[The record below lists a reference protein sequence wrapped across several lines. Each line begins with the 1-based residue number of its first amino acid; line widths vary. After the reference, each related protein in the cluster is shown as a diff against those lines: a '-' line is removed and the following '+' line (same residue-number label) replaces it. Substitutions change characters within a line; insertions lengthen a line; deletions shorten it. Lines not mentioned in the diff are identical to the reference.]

1 MVYSSYS
8 ENAAYDNYGEEK
20 AFRYA
25 VTELKTWLPT
35 VTGASSLEVKY
46 VDNLS
51 LVNEGD
57 ENYFVLGCELAKLN
71 GYTTDGLTTETGY
84 VIQKNRGNVY
94 LYGKTGYGTLKA
106 VYALLKQVSGLEFY
120 TGTDYTYTETAFDY
134 DKVEN
139 TVFNPSI
146 DRNWASGSLEDAVD
160 EAGNIDWAHVYRL
173 GYVNPS
179 QVVNGGYHNWY
190 TLTYDTCSS
199 NTNWYTNNVVTI
211 NGTDD
216 SGTYRALNLAYGL
229 TEGDGEGTMVRT
241 VANNVYNEIE
251 AQDKEKNKKD
261 QFYFGQED
269 NWTWSNSA
277 ESQAL
282 KDKYGTY
289 SAESILF
296 INKVAELLDKNYD
309 SLGRKI
315 RLVIMAY
322 NQTLEAPNYDKF
334 GAELKFY
341 SGTNFEVG
349 VMFAPVESNLYRSAE
364 DTTENGIYEGYEV
377 YEHSNK
383 WYADQLR
390 EWKKFA
396 DGRISVYYYSAHY
409 DNYFVPLDSIKNM
422 QSKYQLFAENGV
434 TDLTDMGQ
442 YAKGS
447 EYTDWNDLKLYM
459 KSKYAEDATRTDGDT
474 LIRKFC
480 DAYYGNGNTAIG
492 EIMYNFYVAE
502 SAQYEYIAKQ
512 FTENDASGCHLIRG
526 TLFDKKYWST
536 EGNGKADLLKS
547 WCKSINEAAK
557 KASDAF
563 GSDSEYVKRIK
574 REAISIRY
582 LLVGL
587 FEDKTYDNSMSDLA
601 TAAKGLGITQF
612 AEGAAYTIGK
622 QESSSGNVF
631 KDWWN
636 NVTSDNH
643 YGGSESGKIENLK

>member
-1 MVYSSYS
+1 MHSSYS
-8 ENAAYDNYGEEK
+8 DSAAYDNYGEEK

-51 LVNEGD
+51 LVDEGE
-57 ENYFVLGCELAKLN
+57 ENYFVLGCELADLN
-71 GYTTDGLTTETGY
+71 GYTTDNLTTETGY

-146 DRNWASGSLEDAVD
+146 DRNWASGSLEDVVD
-160 EAGNIDWAHVYRL
+160 NNQLDWEHVYRL

-190 TLTYDTCSS
+190 TLTYDTYSS
-199 NTNWYTNNVVTI
+199 NSKWYTTAVKTI
-211 NGTDD
+211 NGED
-216 SGTYRALNLAYGL
+216 STGTYRALNLAYGL
-229 TEGDGEGTMVRT
+229 TEGDKGEMVQT
-241 VANNVYNEIE
+241 VANNVYNEIV
-251 AQDKEKNKKD
+251 AQDNERNKKD

-269 NWTWSNSA
+269 NWTWSNSS

-282 KDKYGTY
+282 KEKYGTY

-296 INKVAELLDKNYD
+296 INKVAELLDTKYT

-322 NQTLEAPNYDKF
+322 NQTLEAPNYEKF
-334 GAELKFY
+334 GKELAFY
-341 SGTNFEVG
+341 SGNNFEVG

-364 DTTENGIYEGYEV
+364 DETVNGIYEGYDV
-377 YEHSNK
+377 YKHSNA
-383 WYADQLR
+383 WYAEQLK
-390 EWKKFA
+390 EWNKFA
-396 DGRISVYYYSAHY
+396 NGKVSVYYYSAHY

-422 QSKYQLFAENGV
+422 QSKYQLFAANGV

-442 YAKGS
+442 LAAGS

-459 KSKYAEDATRTDGDT
+459 KSKYAEDANRTDGDT
-474 LIRKFC
+474 LIRNFC

-492 EIMYNFYVAE
+492 EIMYKFYVAE
-502 SAQYEYIAKQ
+502 SEQYAYIAKQ
-512 FTENDASGCHLIRG
+512 FSTNDASGCHLIRG
-526 TLFDKKYWST
+526 TLFNKKYWS
-536 EGNGKADLLKS
+536 ENGNGSADLLKS
-547 WCKSINEAAK
+547 WCKSVNAAVDNATEANLG
-557 KASDAF
+557 D
-563 GSDSEYVKRIK
+563 EYVKRIK

-587 FEDKTYDNSMSDLA
+587 FEDKTYDNSMSNLA
-601 TAAKGLGITQF
+601 TAAEALGITKF

-636 NVTSDNH
+636 NVTGDNH
-643 YGGSESGKIENLK
+643 YGDSESGKIENLK